1 MRNTLLIAS
10 VATLSLALA
19 GCGNSQEQAGDNLT
33 TANEVGS
40 IDNMAMTNMGD
51 ADMAGAN
58 GMAATPAPTTAQ
70 DYATQAAAADLFE
83 IESSKLAANQ
93 AEDAKLKAFAKMLV
107 ADHTKSSNELK
118 TIAASLQPAVTVT
131 PTLRPDMQS
140 KIDQLRDAKGADFD
154 RLYATQQVAAH
165 QEALALH
172 RGFASAGQDEQLKT
186 FASKTA
192 DVVQKHLTEAQ
203 GMAQ

>member
-1 MRNTLLIAS
+1 MRNTLLVAS

-19 GCGNSQEQAGDNLT
+19 GCGRSNEQAADNAAAT
-33 TANEVGS
+33 NEVGT
-40 IDNMAMTNMGD
+40 IDNMGD
-51 ADMAGAN
+51 ANMADAN
-58 GMAATPAPTTAQ
+58 AMAAAPAPASAQ
-70 DYATQAAAADLFE
+70 DYATQAAAADQFE
-83 IESSKLAANQ
+83 IESSKLAADQ
-93 AEDAKLKAFAKMLV
+93 AEDAKIKAFAKMLV

-118 TIAASLQPAVTVT
+118 TIAASLKPALTVT

-140 KIDQLRDAKGADFD
+140 KLDALKDVKGADFD

-172 RGFASAGQDEQLKT
+172 QGFASAGQDAQLKT

-203 GMAQ
+203 GLAQ

>member
-1 MRNTLLIAS
+1 MRNTLLVAS

-19 GCGNSQEQAGDNLT
+19 GCGRSNEQAADNAA
-33 TANEVGS
+33 ANEVGT
-40 IDNMAMTNMGD
+40 IDNMGD
-51 ADMAGAN
+51 ANMADAN
-58 GMAATPAPTTAQ
+58 AMAAAPAPASAQ
-70 DYATQAAAADLFE
+70 DYATQAAAADQFE
-83 IESSKLAANQ
+83 IESSKLAADQ
-93 AEDAKLKAFAKMLV
+93 AEDAKIKAFAKMLV

-118 TIAASLQPAVTVT
+118 TIAASLKPALTVT

-140 KIDQLRDAKGADFD
+140 KLDALKDVKGADFD

-172 RGFASAGQDEQLKT
+172 QGFASAGQDAQLKT

-203 GMAQ
+203 GLAQ

>member
-19 GCGNSQEQAGDNLT
+19 GCGGSQEQAGDNLT

-58 GMAATPAPTTAQ
+58 GTAAAAAPTTAQ
-70 DYATQAAAADLFE
+70 DYASQAAASDLFE

-172 RGFASAGQDEQLKT
+172 RGFASAGQEQQLKT